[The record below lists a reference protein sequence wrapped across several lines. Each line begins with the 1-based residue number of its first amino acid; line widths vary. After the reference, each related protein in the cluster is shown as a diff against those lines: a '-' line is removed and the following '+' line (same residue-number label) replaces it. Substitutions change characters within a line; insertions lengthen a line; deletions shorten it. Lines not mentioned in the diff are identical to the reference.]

1 MNIEKNTIWYKQNND
16 WLIGKMDDSTID
28 IENTFPYKDINYNDI
43 NDVVLLPLLDE
54 PSILQS
60 IHDRFKVNKIY
71 TDCGEI
77 LISINPFRFTDLYS
91 NENKNNFKNKDPM
104 CISQSHIYNT
114 VNKSYN
120 YFKTF
125 NKNQSI
131 LISGESGAGKTQST
145 KIIIDYLTYLVGNND
160 DNNKNNIQSK
170 IIQSNPILEAFGNA
184 KTIKNDNSSRFGKF
198 IKIKFDNNKIVGGHI
213 ETYLLETVRVLSQN
227 ANERNYHIFY
237 ELLDGID
244 ETERR
249 RLYLNEYFDINNSYL
264 KNKVIIRE
272 DYLSNGTIIRD
283 KNQFTYLVEM
293 LSNIGIDKEK
303 QQKIWNI
310 ISFILI
316 IGGYNYE
323 LDMDKLRSLSRLLD
337 IDLTILMEALYTK
350 RIIINGES
358 IHNDQSQE
366 EFYDSKDALVKKL
379 YSRLFQY
386 IVDEVNYNLK
396 DGNLNK
402 GDEFIGILDIFGF
415 ESLEVNSFE
424 QLCINYANET
434 LQNQFNKYSLEQEQR
449 EYDKEGIEWKYIE
462 FTNNIDCIHLISGN
476 MGVFEIL
483 DEQCKVPNGNDNTF
497 LNRMKT
503 IFNENK
509 YYEYNDKKYLDSF
522 FINHYADKIK
532 YKIEDFC
539 DKNKD
544 IVTNEIQN
552 IVNNYSLF
560 QTKNN
565 ISKNKKQKRL
575 SRIGSKTVSYQFKN
589 QMNELMDIIDKTGIH
604 YVRCFKPNDV
614 SSSELFDRPKILN
627 QLQNNGILEAI
638 KVSRCSFPIKYF
650 YDDFKKS
657 YFMLL
662 CGGDENENKNQDIGL
677 ENIIDKDLFQYGKTK
692 IFLKSNGFKILEDK
706 KDKAIYNLLIK
717 VQQCFRRWYY
727 HKNYK
732 KLKNNSIIIECYIR
746 KYNAKKLRNKLIE
759 IKNAI
764 KIQSI
769 IRLFLKMKHY
779 TLKKSSINLIK
790 KVIYKWIRNNKSIK
804 IVIIQSYI
812 RKWKLRRRYK
822 IILNGFSIFRN
833 IIRKRLFNTKAL
845 KERIF
850 NLEIEINE
858 LKGELVQK
866 GSIEYNLNSIIDDL
880 KEKLNKNNKNILNN
894 KTILDNKTE
903 DILKRL
909 KKENKELKTFK
920 NKFIECD
927 LNNLKLKE
935 DNYSYVDCLKKNIDL
950 RIEVQKK
957 LDSCLDE
964 NAKLKKLLDDHKIY
978 YDFIII

>member
-1 MNIEKNTIWYKQNND
+1 
-16 WLIGKMDDSTID
+16 
-28 IENTFPYKDINYNDI
+28 
-43 NDVVLLPLLDE
+43 
-54 PSILQS
+54 
-60 IHDRFKVNKIY
+60 
-71 TDCGEI
+71 
-77 LISINPFRFTDLYS
+77 
-91 NENKNNFKNKDPM
+91 
-104 CISQSHIYNT
+104 
-114 VNKSYN
+114 
-120 YFKTF
+120 
-125 NKNQSI
+125 
-131 LISGESGAGKTQST
+131 
-145 KIIIDYLTYLVGNND
+145 
-160 DNNKNNIQSK
+160 
-170 IIQSNPILEAFGNA
+170 
-184 KTIKNDNSSRFGKF
+184 
-198 IKIKFDNNKIVGGHI
+198 
-213 ETYLLETVRVLSQN
+213 
-227 ANERNYHIFY
+227 
-237 ELLDGID
+237 
-244 ETERR
+244 
-249 RLYLNEYFDINNSYL
+249 
-264 KNKVIIRE
+264 
-272 DYLSNGTIIRD
+272 
-283 KNQFTYLVEM
+283 
-293 LSNIGIDKEK
+293 
-303 QQKIWNI
+303 
-310 ISFILI
+310 
-316 IGGYNYE
+316 
-323 LDMDKLRSLSRLLD
+323 
-337 IDLTILMEALYTK
+337 
-350 RIIINGES
+350 
-358 IHNDQSQE
+358 
-366 EFYDSKDALVKKL
+366 
-379 YSRLFQY
+379 
-386 IVDEVNYNLK
+386 
-396 DGNLNK
+396 
-402 GDEFIGILDIFGF
+402 
-415 ESLEVNSFE
+415 
-424 QLCINYANET
+424 
-434 LQNQFNKYSLEQEQR
+434 
-449 EYDKEGIEWKYIE
+449 
-462 FTNNIDCIHLISGN
+462 
-476 MGVFEIL
+476 
-483 DEQCKVPNGNDNTF
+483 
-497 LNRMKT
+497 
-503 IFNENK
+503 
-509 YYEYNDKKYLDSF
+509 
-522 FINHYADKIK
+522 
-532 YKIEDFC
+532 
-539 DKNKD
+539 
-544 IVTNEIQN
+544 
-552 IVNNYSLF
+552 
-560 QTKNN
+560 
-565 ISKNKKQKRL
+565 
-575 SRIGSKTVSYQFKN
+575 
-589 QMNELMDIIDKTGIH
+589 MNELMDIIDKTGIH

-677 ENIIDKDLFQYGKTK
+677 ENIIDKELFQYGKTK